1 MKLYRTPHNVHI
13 TSNKKSTKKTQEQLR
28 KKAIQEGKEQRL
40 KDGEKDDNRKAGTKE
55 SIYLFVKEKKV
66 MKTEKQKDSKLQT
79 AKTLYEK
86 QMKDLLKQL
95 RARTSMKQVWLKRF

>member
-1 MKLYRTPHNVHI
+1 MFTLQATRKAQ
-13 TSNKKSTKKTQEQLR
+13 KKTQEQLR

-55 SIYLFVKEKKV
+55 SIYLFVKEKEV